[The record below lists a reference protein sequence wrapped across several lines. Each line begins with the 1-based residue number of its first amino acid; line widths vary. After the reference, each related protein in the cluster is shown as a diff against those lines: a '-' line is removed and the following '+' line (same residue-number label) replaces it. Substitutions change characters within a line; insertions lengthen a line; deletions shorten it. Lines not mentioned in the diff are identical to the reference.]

1 MVRRKSPARRTIL
14 IVTDFK
20 ELERVE
26 IVVIP
31 TFCSLRLIFFTQPGF
46 IFSGKVMRHHPPDEE
61 DQQGGDDEHGDGAPP
76 HEHLLER
83 REIKTSYY

>member
-1 MVRRKSPARRTIL
+1 MVRRKRPARRTIL

-20 ELERVE
+20 ELERVD

-31 TFCSLRLIFFTQPGF
+31 TFCSLRLILFFTQPAF
-46 IFSGKVMRHHPPDEE
+46 IFSGKVMRHHPPDED

-83 REIKTSYY
+83 REITTS